1 MNFRLILTL
10 YLLLYMAVCS
20 TAFAQVVNVPDPALE
35 RLIRQKLRIRSDR
48 AITQDDMLN
57 LRGDFDAGGNIGITD
72 ITGLEYAKNL
82 TALSFYHNPISDI
95 SPMSGMTGLTG
106 FNLWGCQ
113 IENLTP
119 LRHLPKLTGGILGN
133 NRISNLEPLS
143 GLTNITF
150 LNMDHNR
157 ISDVK
162 PLSTL
167 HNLVRLELNGNQ
179 IADYSPLANLTSL
192 QVLWIQNNLG
202 DDFSPLSALNLTDFR
217 YDEVCDV
224 APLFPS
230 VTDRIKGRSLP
241 SIFQAWDGVVGL
253 DHLSEDERNELH
265 DLHFSQSFGL
275 TRDRTETT
283 PTYGLATSYAGDLE
297 QARENRERKIRANP
311 NMVFLIEVRLHNHFV
326 PEAFP
331 HGSEYW
337 LRDTN
342 GNIARNSDNQY
353 LIDFLNPNVQQL
365 LIQRI
370 LAIEQCGLFDGVMI
384 DGFFANATGFI
395 GRHLH
400 SASDDDIIR
409 ATTNILRTVRANVR
423 DEFLILVNAN
433 QTKAIQYKE
442 YVNGSFMETLVP
454 GKVDPFGDFGLIAIE
469 DTLLWSENNFREPQI
484 NCLEGWGFPDQP
496 PDSALNRKWM
506 RVFTTLG
513 LTHSDGYTMFNT
525 GNNHVHTWY
534 DFWDVDLGQPVG
546 PKAQLYENTEGVFI
560 REFTN
565 GWAVYNRSGKA
576 HEITLP
582 EEAISVTSGFTNTLH
597 ALPDLDGEIYLRAKP
612 PNPADVNEDGAVN
625 ILDLTLVAQGLG
637 TGDLAADVNG
647 DGVVNVFDLVFV
659 ANQF

>member
-1 MNFRLILTL
+1 MNYRIVSTIAAVLMLGLTFSL
-10 YLLLYMAVCS
+10 
-20 TAFAQVVNVPDPALE
+20 FAQVVNIPDPALD
-35 RLIRQKLRIRSDR
+35 RIIRQKLRIRSDR
-48 AITQDDMLN
+48 PITQDDMLN
-57 LRGDFDAGGNIGITD
+57 LRGDLSAGGNIGITD
-72 ITGLEYAKNL
+72 ITGLEFAKNL
-82 TALSFYHNPISDI
+82 NTLSLYHNPISDI
-95 SPMSGMTGLTG
+95 GPMSGMTGLTG

-119 LRHLPKLTGGILGN
+119 LRHLPNLNGAILGN

-143 GLTNITF
+143 GLTNLTF
-150 LNMDHNR
+150 LDMDSNR
-157 ISDVK
+157 ISDIS

-167 HNLVRLELNGNQ
+167 HNLVRLELDGNR
-179 IADYSPLANLTSL
+179 IVDYSPLANLTNL
-192 QVLWIQNNLG
+192 QVLWIHNNLG
-202 DDFSPLSALNLTDFR
+202 DDFSPLDALDLTDFR

-224 APLFPS
+224 VPLLPS
-230 VTDRIKGRSLP
+230 VTDRIKGRSFP

-253 DHLSEDERNELH
+253 DYLSEDERNELH

-275 TRDRTETT
+275 TRDRTEAT
-283 PTYGLATSYAGDLE
+283 PTYGLATSFAGDLE
-297 QARENRERKIRANP
+297 QARENRERKLQANP

-331 HGSEYW
+331 YGSEYW
-337 LRDTN
+337 LRDAN
-342 GNIARNSDNQY
+342 GNIPRNSDNQY
-353 LIDFLNPNVQQL
+353 LIDFLNPDVQQL

-384 DGFFANATGFI
+384 DGFFANATGFV

-400 SASDDDIIR
+400 TASDDDIIK

-433 QTKAIQYKE
+433 QTKSTQYKE
-442 YVNGSFMETLVP
+442 FVNGSFMETLVP
-454 GKVDPFGDFGLIAIE
+454 GKLDAFGDFGLIAIE
-469 DTLLWSENNFREPQI
+469 DTLLWSEQNFREPQI
-484 NCLEGWGFPDQP
+484 NCLEGWGFPDQS

-525 GNNHVHTWY
+525 GNNHVHAWY
-534 DFWDVDLGQPVG
+534 DFWDADLGQSVG
-546 PKAQLYENTEGVFI
+546 PKAQLYKGTEGVFI

-576 HEITLP
+576 QVIEFA
-582 EEAISVTSGFTNTLH
+582 ENVSSVTSGLSVAKH
-597 ALPDLDGEIYLRAKP
+597 AVPDLDGDMFLRAKP
-612 PNPADVNEDGAVN
+612 KNSADVNRDGVVN
-625 ILDLTLVAQGLG
+625 ILDLTLVVQAFG
-637 TGDLAADVNG
+637 TDKPEADVNG
-647 DGVVNVFDLVFV
+647 DGLVNILDLVFV